1 MAEGAWPESL
11 RLYVPDDIVVFSLL
25 DARRPGFASALETA
39 RAHGCGAVLR
49 LAGGHAALFHR
60 GCLAF
65 SWAIPDERPRD
76 GIRARFEQLSAW
88 VAAALTRIGVD
99 ARVGEV
105 AGEYCPGQYSVNA
118 GGSIKLMGVGQR
130 VIRGAAHVGG
140 VIVAEDANRVREV
153 LGPVYRALELEWDP
167 ASAGAVADVAT
178 GATPGTIRE
187 ALVEEL
193 RITHAPEWACFDA
206 ATLARADELMSWHEP
221 AGDRS
226 TDAHSPLG
234 TKTVAVGP
242 APD

>member
-1 MAEGAWPESL
+1 M
-11 RLYVPDDIVVFSLL
+11 
-25 DARRPGFASALETA
+25 PGPVQRERGRKHQADGRGTASDP
-39 RAHGCGAVLR
+39 RCGA
-49 LAGGHAALFHR
+49 R
-60 GCLAF
+60 G
-65 SWAIPDERPRD
+65 RRD
-76 GIRARFEQLSAW
+76 R
-88 VAAALTRIGVD
+88 
-99 ARVGEV
+99 
-105 AGEYCPGQYSVNA
+105 
-118 GGSIKLMGVGQR
+118 
-130 VIRGAAHVGG
+130 
-140 VIVAEDANRVREV
+140 IVAEDANRVREV

-193 RITHAPEWACFDA
+193 RTTHAPERARFDA

-226 TDAHSPLG
+226 KEAHSPLG